1 MLWQVGIRQTPRR
14 ARRKCLASWAQS
26 VLLMNESESDQLVYA
41 MSTLLVLF
49 ALAVTVFLS
58 YY

>member
-1 MLWQVGIRQTPRR
+1 
-14 ARRKCLASWAQS
+14 
-26 VLLMNESESDQLVYA
+26 MNEAESDQLVYA
-41 MSTLLVLF
+41 MSALLVLL